1 MLEVFRKHIRPTD
14 ATGMD
19 NRILECLETY
29 GNIVESLD
37 GWRDGLFLPPHV
49 ARQVLLWCDQ
59 FCHQYISLAQ
69 LADTMN
75 LALFCV
81 KPKLHWFWH
90 LCHRCQY
97 LHPRA
102 GNCFLDENFVG
113 KVKRVVISSSLGKPL
128 HMVPNMV
135 MSKWIAGKQMMLKL
149 QQS

>member
-1 MLEVFRKHIRPTD
+1 
-14 ATGMD
+14 MD
-19 NRILECLETY
+19 NLIVECLETY
-29 GNIVESLD
+29 GNILESFD
-37 GWRDGLFLPPHV
+37 GWRDGLFLPTHV

-102 GNCFLDENFVG
+102 GNCFLVENFVG
-113 KVKRVVISSSLGKPL
+113 NEEGCYFFLIREAAAYGTKHDYAQMDCWEANDVEAAAVLGIHRAL
-128 HMVPNMV
+128 RIEF
-135 MSKWIAGKQMMLKL
+135 SK
-149 QQS
+149 S